1 MGEGAWVLVVGL
13 IVLRPIFVECADER
27 TQKLIDSICRSME
40 EYGFCNRTFND
51 NLNGPS
57 ATIFDLTWITL
68 DQSLNNATNTLHF
81 VLQTL
86 QHTTDPSARI
96 ALEICER
103 GYIEVVD
110 AFKFAVHFF
119 IQKDFENML
128 RAEMI
133 TPRAQGRCV
142 SPDSVTDLPERNRE
156 MRILLAMAIVAGNI
170 ITIRL

>member
-103 GYIEVVD
+103 
-110 AFKFAVHFF
+110 
-119 IQKDFENML
+119 DFENML